1 MNKTKISLLV
11 IGAFIAGGLL
21 APVAVNAAQKVF
33 DPTASVKDN
42 TSPYYLKRFDD
53 PDFQVKC
60 WSTGPWSESGISCIP
75 WSEIKER

>member
-1 MNKTKISLLV
+1 VNKRTTALLV
-11 IGAFIAGGLL
+11 ISAFIAGGLL

-33 DPTASVKDN
+33 DPTGSIDN
-42 TSPYYLKRFDD
+42 NTTPHYLKRFDD